1 MKKRIAYIGL
11 SYPSLFDYRHQA
23 KNTRNDIFDSPNP
36 IIDSPL
42 GLMILYDE
50 LWFLCES
57 ICPNN
62 MRTLPYVK
70 FVDVLFPNLW
80 FEGALDFLQYDA
92 TKDLCIN
99 KLSYNEILKRMN
111 IKFSSGLDTHS
122 HSLQIGNIKL
132 TSNGSIDNYY
142 FDLYILSALQ
152 NLTYED
158 VEMVSN
164 SNLCSCGIESV
175 SSIPELTEKLII
187 TDIPNYLS
195 IDGPYHECIEV
206 LRNNNYLSD
215 FRKWIVS
222 KHSNIQHNEINDVCN
237 DVIQNIKETQ
247 KNVFKKHL
255 EDNSYF
261 SLFKSTGKTIIST
274 IGGFVHPSVSVI
286 SAMHAIKENAEKFKE
301 VKSGRW
307 QGFIIDA
314 CDTTKR
320 MD

>member
-62 MRTLPYVK
+62 MRNLPYVK

-80 FEGALDFLQYDA
+80 FQGALDFLQYNE
-92 TKDLCIN
+92 TKDLYIN
-99 KLSYNEILKRMN
+99 KLSYDEILKRMN
-111 IKFSSGLDTHS
+111 IKFSRGLDTHS
-122 HSLQIGNIKL
+122 HSLQVGNITV
-132 TSNGSIDNYY
+132 TSKGSIDNYC
-142 FDLYILSALQ
+142 FDLNILSALQ
-152 NLTYED
+152 NLTHED

-164 SNLCSCGIESV
+164 SNLCLCGIESA

-195 IDGPYHECIEV
+195 IDGPYHECIEE
-206 LRNNNYLSD
+206 LRHNNYLSD

-222 KHSNIQHNEINDVCN
+222 KHINIQHNEISDICN
-237 DVIQNIKETQ
+237 DVIQNIKEMQ

-255 EDNSYF
+255 EDNSCF
-261 SLFKSTGKTIIST
+261 SFFKSTGKIIIST
-274 IGGFVHPSVSVI
+274 IGGFVHPAVSVI
-286 SAMHAIKENAEKFKE
+286 SAIHDIKDNSKKFNNA
-301 VKSGRW
+301 KSARW

-314 CDTTKR
+314 CDTIKH